1 MNLLTFHI
9 VKEVLK
15 GSFLTLIL
23 LLTLFNLFTFS
34 DELKDMGTGNYGLK
48 EIFLYLLLTSPRVFY
63 ELVPSS
69 ALLGSLFVLGTMANN
84 SEIIAMRS
92 AGLSVMGII
101 RAVMIAGV
109 ILVIVAMSVGEFIA
123 PQTERSAR
131 LLKTSSQHNKVI
143 MHTRYGIWL
152 REGNQFVNIR
162 EVKGKSQLSNVTI
175 YQLNSEKKLTQVIHA
190 EKGAFIGN
198 EQWRLTDIARSEITE
213 NQIIPTHEDEKI
225 WKTSIAPDL
234 LKIIVVKPDNLSL
247 IDLAQYISFLKE
259 NNQKSKTF
267 EAAFWGRLI
276 NPLVIFVMLMVAT
289 PFVIGIKRGSSMG
302 GRLMAGVIIGMGFNI
317 LDKITN
323 HMGLVYDLN
332 PIIVALL
339 PGSLVFITA
348 CYAVNKVK

>member
-1 MNLLTFHI
+1 MNLLTLYI

-15 GSFLTLIL
+15 GSFLALIL

-34 DELKDMGTGNYGLK
+34 DELKDMGTGDYGLK

-63 ELVPSS
+63 ELVPSA
-69 ALLGSLFVLGTMANN
+69 ALLGSLFVLGTMANH
-84 SEIIAMRS
+84 SEIVAMRS
-92 AGLSVMGII
+92 AGLPVMGII
-101 RAVMIAGV
+101 RSVMLAGV
-109 ILVIVAMSVGEFIA
+109 VLVIVSISVGELIA

-162 EVKGKSQLSNVTI
+162 KVQGNSQLSNISI
-175 YQLNSEKKLTQVIHA
+175 YQLNSQKKLTEIIHA
-190 EKGAFIGN
+190 ETGKFINN
-198 EQWRLTDIARSEITE
+198 EQWRLTDIKRTQITD
-213 NQIIPTHEDEKI
+213 NQVLPIHEEEKI

-234 LKIIVVKPDNLSL
+234 LKIIVIKPDNLSL
-247 IDLAQYISFLKE
+247 VDLAQYINFLNK
-259 NNQKSKTF
+259 NNQKSQVF

-276 NPLVIFVMLMVAT
+276 NPLITFVMLMVAT
-289 PFVIGIKRGSSMG
+289 PFVIGIKRGISMG
-302 GRLMAGVIIGMGFNI
+302 GRLMAGIIIGMGFNI
-317 LDKITN
+317 LDKISN

-339 PGSLVFITA
+339 PGSLVFIVA
-348 CYAVNKVK
+348 CYAVSKTK

>member
-63 ELVPSS
+63 ELIPSS

-101 RAVMIAGV
+101 RAVMVAGV

-123 PQTERSAR
+123 PQTERAAR

-162 EVKGKSQLSNVTI
+162 EVKGKSQLNNVSI
-175 YQLNSEKKLTQVIHA
+175 YQLNTQKRLSQITHA
-190 EKGAFIGN
+190 QTGEFIGN

-213 NQIIPTHEDEKI
+213 DQINPSYEDEQI
-225 WKTSIAPDL
+225 WKTTIAPDL

-247 IDLAQYISFLKE
+247 IDLAQYIDFLKE

-276 NPLVIFVMLMVAT
+276 NPLVTFVMLMVAA

-317 LDKITN
+317 LDKISN

-339 PGSLVFITA
+339 PGTLVFITA
-348 CYAVNKVK
+348 CYAINKVK